1 MEAAYIIDTHCHLY
15 DEVFLEDRQLVV
27 ERAKVAGVKRI
38 YLPNIDV
45 ASIDGMLEL
54 ETDFPEFC
62 YAMMGLHPCYVKE
75 DYQQELKIM
84 EQWLS
89 IRNFS
94 AIGEIGL
101 DFFRDETF
109 RTEQLQAFQIQLE
122 WAIEKDIPV
131 VIHSR
136 KSLQECINIIK
147 SVGKGKVRGIFHCF
161 SGSFEEAT
169 SIIDLGM
176 YLGIG
181 GVITY
186 KNAGLPAVLQKL
198 GLQNVVLETDA
209 PYLTPV
215 PFRGKRNEPAYTRL
229 IATKIAESLHIPLEE
244 VIQITCKNALQVFEP
259 F

>member
-1 MEAAYIIDTHCHLY
+1 MESAYIIDTHCHLY
-15 DEVFLEDRQLVV
+15 DEAFMEDRSLVID
-27 ERAKVAGVKRI
+27 RAKTAGVKRI
-38 YLPNIDV
+38 YLPNIDGS
-45 ASIDGMLEL
+45 SIDGMLEL
-54 ETDFPEFC
+54 ETDFPDFC

-75 DYQQELKIM
+75 DFKQELKVM
-84 EQWLS
+84 HNWLS

-109 RTEQLQAFQIQLE
+109 RAEQLEAFQLQLE
-122 WAIEKDIPV
+122 WAMEKDLPV

-136 KSLQECINIIK
+136 KSLQECIKMIK
-147 SVGKGKVRGIFHCF
+147 TIGKGGIRGIFHCF
-161 SGSFEEAT
+161 SGSVEEANA
-169 SIIDLGM
+169 IIDLGM

-186 KNAGLPAVLQKL
+186 KNSGLLEVLHNI

-215 PFRGKRNEPAYTRL
+215 PFRGKRNEPAYTHL
-229 IATKIAESLHIPLEE
+229 IATKIADSLQCSIED

-259 F
+259 I